1 MAEILVQH
9 STLKRKKLYLGDVH
23 PAIVCFG
30 TQFLFFL
37 REDVEY
43 ILQRNIQIYTKT
55 KTKKKRGEL
64 QEPIVFSVRSKS
76 EETCLFSGVDNS
88 MVEEKYGF
96 NLRDISGDLRKKK
109 SVFKVFSVSKLFSG
123 KILFMNLQYIQRSN
137 LILISLCILYQNE
150 VFTGYAKR
158 DVFFNFY
165 LNLILPISFRKK

>member
-30 TQFLFFL
+30 TQFLYFFL
-37 REDVEY
+37 RQDVEY

-55 KTKKKRGEL
+55 KTKKKKEGEL

-96 NLRDISGDLRKKK
+96 NLRDISGDLRRKKNQFLK
-109 SVFKVFSVSKLFSG
+109 CFFVSKLFSG
-123 KILFMNLQYIQRSN
+123 KILFMDLQYIYRV
-137 LILISLCILYQNE
+137 I
-150 VFTGYAKR
+150 V
-158 DVFFNFY
+158 
-165 LNLILPISFRKK
+165 

>member
-30 TQFLFFL
+30 TQFLSLFL
-37 REDVEY
+37 RQDVEY

-55 KTKKKRGEL
+55 KTKRKKEGEL

-76 EETCLFSGVDNS
+76 EETCLFSGVDKS

-96 NLRDISGDLRKKK
+96 NLRDISGDLRKNQFLKC
-109 SVFKVFSVSKLFSG
+109 FFVSKLFSR
-123 KILFMNLQYIQRSN
+123 KILFMNLQYIESSS
-137 LILISLCILYQNE
+137 LILIS
-150 VFTGYAKR
+150 
-158 DVFFNFY
+158 
-165 LNLILPISFRKK
+165 